1 MFGDTDLDPELSGS
15 RSGGQSGKRI
25 NRASEITT
33 VENVTAAEVE
43 DIDLVNNGNKMEEGD
58 EVFEVKEQKEGA
70 TYSENRKREEK
81 EKEEEANVEISTETT
96 ETDGM
101 LCTNF

>member
-15 RSGGQSGKRI
+15 RSGGQSGKRM

-58 EVFEVKEQKEGA
+58 EVFEVKEQKE
-70 TYSENRKREEK
+70 ENRKREEK
-81 EKEEEANVEISTETT
+81 EKEEEAEANVEISTETT